1 MTLGGPGGDRSAV
14 VTALRAVAGVADAE
28 IIPDPAGG
36 PGTLRLQLAPGA
48 DEVLVATTVHRL
60 LGEQFGL
67 GVDAGKVQVVEET
80 VPRRPRT
87 VPVAPPEGAG
97 DSSEGDSSGGDS
109 SEGDSSEGDSSE
121 GDSGDGDSGEGDS
134 GDGDSG
140 EGDSDD
146 GDSGEPLVPGV
157 AAWPPPAV
165 LSAVTARVAS
175 GPAQVRR
182 SAPQF
187 PRPEAGPAPA
197 SGRQREPAGTLGPVA
212 DLDPV
217 EQVGIARG
225 ARLLIHRMQLVSAS
239 RGVTSEVTLEIA
251 GHEHTGSA
259 GAASTPTSVHRAV
272 ALATLRAVERAL
284 GGAVRFELE
293 HVETTVLGTDRAVV
307 VEVAM
312 ITTHGSERLTG
323 VSSVRED
330 ARQAVIRAT
339 LDAINRRIETYLVS
353 A

>member
-60 LGEQFGL
+60 LGEKFGL
-67 GVDAGKVQVVEET
+67 GVDAGKVQVVEEAVT
-80 VPRRPRT
+80 RRPRT
-87 VPVAPPEGAG
+87 VPAAPPEGTEDNSEDDSSAG
-97 DSSEGDSSGGDS
+97 DSGDGDGSEGDGSA
-109 SEGDSSEGDSSE
+109 
-121 GDSGDGDSGEGDS
+121 GDSGDGDSGDGDS

-140 EGDSDD
+140 DGGNGD
-146 GDSGEPLVPGV
+146 GGEPPVPGV

-175 GPAQVRR
+175 GPVQVRR

-197 SGRQREPAGTLGPVA
+197 SGRQSEPAGTLGPVA